1 MTKDQIQAE
10 INKVQSNKFLPQAV
24 KDLKIKKLN
33 EQLSQ
38 AEPAKKGPTIIV
50 AKPGVSKKDFLEKY
64 TGDVTDALENLLD
77 ASRSDAQG
85 VAEANAALI
94 EKEYEK
100 GTDAVI
106 TAGYIVKKSEKGTK
120 ESKGAAKGPK
130 PSKTSNKLA
139 DKLKKAV
146 SKLIGELTD
155 ISIDLEGED
164 ETAVAGLRSDLEEID
179 WNERAEDIRAG
190 IDEDIV
196 DRNYQIQQ
204 ISDEKATKEIGAAIT
219 SYYIAVSGKKGPKLT
234 ADKKPK
240 KAKVEYKYK
249 GRTIKELTK
258 EDCDELAKE
267 IRERRQK
274 QKKAEKKSKSKP
286 VIEKIAKNVAT
297 AVKQAV
303 KNVSASDIKDDP
315 KKELDKMARIEAAAK
330 EFLAKLRG
338 ILGEDYDKDAI
349 EGEFKEV
356 HDLIKGLKSKYGK

>member
-106 TAGYIVKKSEKGTK
+106 TAGYIAKKGEKEPKKAKAAKKAPKAAKKTEKSDIVEFSDGYKWKKVTKKWAEDNWEKQSVYKIYPDDESESLIEDDLDFTDPEAIYAIPADEAKSEKK
-120 ESKGAAKGPK
+120 E
-130 PSKTSNKLA
+130 
-139 DKLKKAV
+139 
-146 SKLIGELTD
+146 
-155 ISIDLEGED
+155 
-164 ETAVAGLRSDLEEID
+164 
-179 WNERAEDIRAG
+179 
-190 IDEDIV
+190 
-196 DRNYQIQQ
+196 
-204 ISDEKATKEIGAAIT
+204 
-219 SYYIAVSGKKGPKLT
+219 
-234 ADKKPK
+234 KKPK

>member
-106 TAGYIVKKSEKGTK
+106 TAGYIAKKGEKEPK
-120 ESKGAAKGPK
+120 KAKAAKKTPK
-130 PSKTSNKLA
+130 AAKKTAGTPTDAIRN
-139 DKLKKAV
+139 
-146 SKLIGELTD
+146 LIDTLTD
-155 ISIDLEGED
+155 IGIDLEGEE
-164 ETAVAGLRSDLEEID
+164 ETSIAGLRMELEDAENLADVSKFIEDYKEDWLEDLSAKPKKEV
-179 WNERAEDIRAG
+179 NAAFAT
-190 IDEDIV
+190 
-196 DRNYQIQQ
+196 YY
-204 ISDEKATKEIGAAIT
+204 KAIGAT
-219 SYYIAVSGKKGPKLT
+219 PKKE
-234 ADKKPK
+234 KKPK